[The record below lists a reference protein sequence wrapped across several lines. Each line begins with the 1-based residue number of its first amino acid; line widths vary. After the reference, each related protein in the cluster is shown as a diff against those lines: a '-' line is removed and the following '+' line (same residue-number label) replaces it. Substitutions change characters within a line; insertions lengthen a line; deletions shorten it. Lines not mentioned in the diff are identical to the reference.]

1 MSDLY
6 LIFNHQLTTLQEHAA
21 VSELGTSRFHR
32 LSPELQLLWSQIPS
46 DLVELTAY
54 LEPIV
59 KWLSDNS
66 QPADSILIQG
76 DFGACYLM
84 VTTAFQLG
92 LIPVYST
99 TRREAVEEYG
109 DDGTVK
115 LVHLFKHVIFR
126 KYGR

>member
-6 LIFNHQLTTLQEHAA
+6 LIFNHQLTTIQEQAA
-21 VSELGTSRFHR
+21 ASELGISSIHR
-32 LSPELQLLWSQIPS
+32 LTPELQSLWGQIPS
-46 DLVELTAY
+46 DMVELTAY

-59 KWLSDNS
+59 EWLSDKA
-66 QPADSILIQG
+66 QPADSVLIQG

-84 VTTAFQLG
+84 VTTAFRLG

-126 KYGR
+126 RYGR